1 MRLLSAVCLLTF
13 AGSAACAQGSA
24 VEAETNRYLS
34 CLEHVAADPE
44 AGFEDAL
51 AWRMEGGGWPA
62 GHCEARALIALGDA
76 AGGAAMLEE
85 QASHLT
91 TTRDGSF
98 PVSMLVEAG
107 EAWLTLHQ
115 SEDARR
121 AFTAALELAPRD
133 VPALLGLARSSLEL
147 GQWEAAETAA
157 SGSIERAPG
166 LADGWRL
173 RGLARLERGELDAAW
188 QDMEAAR
195 DIEPENIEILVLRGR
210 INEARRL
217 AGQNN

>member
-34 CLEHVAADPE
+34 CLERVEADHE
-44 AGFEDAL
+44 GAFEDAL
-51 AWRMEGGGWPA
+51 TWRMEGGGWPA
-62 GHCEARALIALGDA
+62 AHCEARALIALGDA

-85 QASHLT
+85 QAGLLT
-91 TTRDGSF
+91 TARDGSF

-107 EAWLTLHQ
+107 EAWLTVHQ
-115 SEDARR
+115 IEDARR
-121 AFTAALELAPRD
+121 AFTAALELAPLD
-133 VPALLGLARSSLEL
+133 VPALLGQARTSLEL
-147 GQWEAAETAA
+147 GHWAAAETAA

-166 LADGWRL
+166 RADSWRL

-188 QDMEAAR
+188 QDMETAR
-195 DIEPENIEILVLRGR
+195 DIEPENIETLVLRGR

-217 AGQNN
+217 SGQEN